1 MFEIDWRLAECYDLF
16 PFNQSIGGWLS
27 ARLTVDWEP
36 IELIAESIF
45 FGVGVAAAGWLSS
58 RYAWWRAAA
67 PWDQPRV
74 LMYHMVCDHRPG
86 TRFNKLRVTPAAFAQ
101 QIQWLH
107 QRGFHFVFA
116 SQLFSNQPLREKS
129 VCITFDD
136 GYEDNL
142 LAADPVL
149 AKFGAVATLYLVG
162 DRTGGWSSK
171 KKVHHADDELQAE
184 PKLSDEQVESML
196 ATRRWELGGHTKTHA
211 NLTTIDDA
219 TAYEEIAAARSDFIE
234 KFGTAPATFAYPFGL
249 FESKHATMVR
259 EAGFIGAV
267 TVEPGIAPR
276 PYRDAMSVPRVKIS
290 GKDGMISFALRMR
303 GGKRGAF
310 S

>member
-1 MFEIDWRLAECYDLF
+1 MFEIDWRLAECYDPI
-16 PFNQSIGGWLS
+16 PFIQSVDGWLL
-27 ARLTVDWEP
+27 ARRPADWEP

-45 FGVGVAAAGWLSS
+45 LGVGVAAAGWLSS
-58 RYAWWRAAA
+58 RYAWWRAAV

-101 QIQWLH
+101 QIQWLQ

-116 SQLFSNQPLREKS
+116 SQLFSSEPLPAKS

-149 AKFGAVATLYLVG
+149 ARFGAVATLYLVG

-171 KKVHHADDELQAE
+171 KKAHHADDELQAE
-184 PKLSDEQVESML
+184 PKLSDAQVKSML
-196 ATRRWELGGHTKTHA
+196 ATGRWELGGHTKTHA

-219 TAYEEIAAARSDFIE
+219 EARDEIAAARSDFVAA
-234 KFGTAPATFAYPFGL
+234 FGVAPATFAYPFGL
-249 FESKHATMVR
+249 FEAKHAAMVR
-259 EAGFIGAV
+259 EAEYSGAV

-276 PYRDAMSVPRVKIS
+276 PYGDPMSVPRVKIS